1 MQCFFSKKR
10 PFGKDD
16 IMRQA
21 LLGAIFIA
29 SNQGY
34 DSNLILQLCPAHY
47 YVAKGNDYFA
57 NHAR

>member
-1 MQCFFSKKR
+1 
-10 PFGKDD
+10 
-16 IMRQA
+16 MRQA